1 MGQLRDRMEQDL
13 ILRNF
18 SPATRKIYLLYAR
31 RFIAHYRQPAEE
43 LGERDIRL
51 YLLHMMQVE
60 MISYETYRQ
69 SLAAIKFLY
78 TVTLGRPWEVK
89 HLPFPKHHKHLPPVL
104 NAQQVTGVLSAVK
117 SLKYRAMLMALYA
130 AGLRISEACRLRV
143 ADIDSQRMTLRVQD
157 GKGGKDRYTV
167 LAPRLL
173 QVLREYWKEERPK
186 DWLFPGH
193 TKEGHL
199 SPQAVRTVFKL
210 ALRQAGVPGN
220 YTPHALRHSF
230 ATHLLDAGT
239 ELVVIQ
245 ALLGHRCLKTTALYT
260 RVSMKNIQR
269 VVSPLQTLPPPA
281 TAVEVA

>member
-1 MGQLRDRMEQDL
+1 
-13 ILRNF
+13 
-18 SPATRKIYLLYAR
+18 
-31 RFIAHYRQPAEE
+31 
-43 LGERDIRL
+43 
-51 YLLHMMQVE
+51 

-89 HLPFPKHHKHLPPVL
+89 LPFPKHQKRLPPVL
-104 NAQQVTGVLSAVK
+104 NAQQITAVLSAVK

-143 ADIDSQRMTLRVQD
+143 QDIDSQGMVLRVQD
-157 GKGGKDRYTV
+157 GKGAKDRYTV

-173 QVLREYWKEERPK
+173 QVLREYWKQQRPK
-186 DWLFPGH
+186 GWLFPGH
-193 TKEGHL
+193 TKDGHL
-199 SPQAVRTVFKL
+199 SPVSVRAVFKR
-210 ALRQAGVPGN
+210 ALCQAGVPGH
-220 YTPHALRHSF
+220 YTPHVLRHSF

-260 RVSMKNIQR
+260 RVSLKHIQR
-269 VVSPLQTLPPPA
+269 VASPVQALPPPKI
-281 TAVEVA
+281 TAGQG